1 MFRALLVVTCLTAV
15 AVAQPSP
22 QQEAKQHFD
31 LASAAE
37 KDGRYRDAIDEYEK
51 AYALVPHV
59 DVLFNIAT
67 DFEHVQDWAAAAD
80 YYQRYLTERTEPAPD
95 AAAVRRKIREL
106 RARVPAEPDSGDP
119 TQPNGP
125 NGQNVTTGPN
135 SATAPVEPPTYSQP
149 LVVTTPGKPE
159 SPWAES
165 PWHAGASYGFGFGD
179 APTERYLFHGG
190 LRFAQRVD
198 VDLIGGNFGRNDLA
212 LGVMGRVVLMHGR
225 YYAPF
230 LRAIATIGAAKQ
242 DSSSMAGTRF
252 PFGFE
257 AGGGI
262 DFGVRGRV
270 ELAAGVRWV
279 RGGWDAADTTA
290 PSYVN
295 DSMAFAIDL
304 GITFDFS
311 IIAGAR

>member
-1 MFRALLVVTCLTAV
+1 MFRALLVLACLTAV
-15 AVAQPSP
+15 AVAQPNP

-80 YYQRYLTERTEPAPD
+80 YYQRYLTDRTEPAPD

-106 RARVPAEPDSGDP
+106 RARVPAPSEPTESQVIEAQPVPPQP
-119 TQPNGP
+119 TGP
-125 NGQNVTTGPN
+125 NGM
-135 SATAPVEPPTYSQP
+135 PVEPPTYSPP
-149 LVVTTPGKPE
+149 LVVTAPGTSP

-190 LRFAQRVD
+190 LRFGHRVD
-198 VDLIGGNFGRNDLA
+198 LDLIGGNFGRNDLA
-212 LGVMGRVVLMHGR
+212 IGAMGRIVLVHAG
-225 YYAPF
+225 YATPF
-230 LRAIATIGAAKQ
+230 LRVIATIGAAKQ
-242 DSSSMAGTRF
+242 DASSMAGTRF

-257 AGGGI
+257 AGGGV
-262 DFGVRGRV
+262 DLGVRGRI

-279 RGGWDAADTTA
+279 RGGWDAVDTTA

-295 DSMAFAIDL
+295 DSIAFAIDL
-304 GITFDFS
+304 GISFDFS